1 MAMVG
6 KKRFRVG
13 TASGQDLSWRCFGFR
28 QMLVVDGQKAG
39 LRACSQ
45 LITRADITLA
55 VSRSCRVRTRFWPS
69 PTRSN
74 MWSRNPYQEDQSP
87 TPPPVMTNSP
97 TTEPGAPFSLQ
108 DDSSDSEE
116 AQLGLEQQRDEEETQ
131 AAATSPDGR
140 FLKFNIVIGHGSFKT
155 VYKGLDT
162 ETTLEVAWCE
172 LQTQRLSKLE
182 RQRFSE
188 EVDMLKN
195 LQHPNIVRFYDS
207 WKFMLKG
214 HRRTVLVTEL
224 MTSGTL
230 KTYLRR
236 FRPVKVKLLRRW
248 SGQILRGLL
257 FLHSRSPPILH
268 RDLKCDNVFIT
279 GPSAS
284 VKIGDLG
291 LATLKK
297 ASFAKSVIGTPEF
310 MAPEMYEEKYDEA
323 VDVYAF
329 GMCLLEMAT
338 SDYPY
343 SECQN
348 AAQIYRKVTNG
359 IKPDSFYKVKEPELR
374 NIIDSCI
381 CTRSSERFTVQE
393 LLDQPFF
400 QEQQGVSVE
409 LAEDDDGLKGA
420 LTLWL
425 RMEGERKLHGK
436 YKDSDAIEFL
446 FELYKDVPEEVA
458 QDMVVLG
465 FVSEADYKLV
475 AVAIRKRVAAITFK
489 RERRRRLQEKSA
501 VQSEDE
507 VEQKPS
513 SARLSV
519 QVGHSASHWLAVA
532 KWSDGATGE
541 ATPTPQLSPP
551 DLPVNRPWPLFSFP
565 VPYSPI
571 NQRSKAP
578 PFPIFRYPKSITV
591 SQSPKGSVSK
601 SLTGFSSPADSH
613 TSDVTSGLSD
623 GAEGQTEKR
632 KERLRR
638 RPRTRLK
645 MTTVCD
651 RVVESHLETHNGKIV
666 TFKFD
671 LDGDNPEDIAAAMIL
686 RDFILPDERQDF
698 IKQMN
703 DIIARA
709 ESVTSRPA
717 AAPAPAPAP
726 SASHLR
732 GTTRRSHLDPV
743 RPPPLPYPSQYSP
756 ATPPYSP
763 YMPPQA
769 PTWNPDLSPSVATP
783 PLWPRPPDQSLLS
796 VANFLSLAVNVAQS
810 FLPPLPPHASP
821 ATPSLS
827 DSQAG
832 SAPRRHH
839 MESYSPRS
847 APPPG
852 VSTVGRFQVS
862 TSKTVPG
869 VRDVEPHPF
878 NNATP
883 TARSPPP
890 SVSLDSTSSDSS
902 DDDQMPGQRRALDEG
917 AEGSKEGEELT
928 GSASCVT
935 SEESDS
941 EYEDTW
947 VELKQLR
954 EKHLAEV
961 ESLQAN
967 QKKEIV
973 HLYQLMGKTPPPG
986 VFPPAAM
993 LNQRQR
999 RLSKSGILPPR
1010 NPPPQRRSSV
1020 QRDSAAL
1027 TGIMRSRGETH
1038 FKTGRAVTFAPKH
1051 TWMICGVFGSSPWW
1065 LCSSV
1070 SQILCWRTS

>member
-1 MAMVG
+1 MVMVD

-13 TASGQDLSWRCFGFR
+13 TASEQNMSWCSLGFR
-28 QMLVVDGQKAG
+28 QMFVVDGWKAG
-39 LRACSQ
+39 LGACSQ
-45 LITRADITLA
+45 LITHTDITSV
-55 VSRSCRVRTRFWPS
+55 VSRSCQVRPWFWPS
-69 PTRSN
+69 LARSN
-74 MWSRNPYQEDQSP
+74 MWSRNPYKEDQSP
-87 TPPPVMTNSP
+87 TLQPVMVNSL
-97 TTEPGAPFSLQ
+97 TTEPGPPFSQQ

-116 AQLGLEQQRDEEETQ
+116 APPGSEQQRDEEETR

-140 FLKFNIVIGHGSFKT
+140 FLKFNIEIGHGSFKT

-188 EVDMLKN
+188 EVDMLKK

-207 WKFMLKG
+207 WKFVLKG

-236 FRPVKVKLLRRW
+236 FRPVKMKLLRRW
-248 SGQILRGLL
+248 SGQILRGLF

-359 IKPDSFYKVKEPELR
+359 IKPDSFYKVKEAELR
-374 NIIDSCI
+374 SIIDSCI

-409 LAEDDDGLKGA
+409 LAEDDDGQKGA
-420 LTLWL
+420 LKLWL

-436 YKDSDAIEFL
+436 YKDSAAIEFR
-446 FELYKDVPEEVA
+446 FEPYKDVPEEVA
-458 QDMVVLG
+458 QEMVVLG

-475 AVAIRKRVAAITFK
+475 ATAIRIRVNAIHFK
-489 RERRRRLQEKSA
+489 RERQWRLQEKSA
-501 VQSEDE
+501 VQSEDD
-507 VEQKPS
+507 VDPKPS
-513 SARLSV
+513 SAHLSV
-519 QVGHSASHWLAVA
+519 QRDSDVSATPASPLTWTPAVTPTATASVA
-532 KWSDGATGE
+532 KWSNSTMGE
-541 ATPTPQLSPP
+541 ATPTPQLSRP
-551 DLPVNRPWPLFSFP
+551 DLSIKWPRPQFS
-565 VPYSPI
+565 VPAHHAPI
-571 NQRSKAP
+571 KQRSKAP
-578 PFPIFRYPKSITV
+578 PFPVFRYPKSITV
-591 SQSPKGSVSK
+591 SQSPQGSVSK

-623 GAEGQTEKR
+623 SAEGQTERR
-632 KERLRR
+632 KERPKR

-645 MTTVCD
+645 MITVSD

-698 IKQMN
+698 IHQMN

-709 ESVTSRPA
+709 ESVTSRPS
-717 AAPAPAPAP
+717 AAPPLAPAP
-726 SASHLR
+726 SPSHLP
-732 GTTRRSHLDPV
+732 GNTRRPHREPV
-743 RPPPLPYPSQYSP
+743 RPPPLPFLSQYS
-756 ATPPYSP
+756 PPYSP
-763 YMPPQA
+763 YMSPQA
-769 PTWNPDLSPSVATP
+769 PTWSPDLSPSVATP
-783 PLWPRPPDQSLLS
+783 PLWPRPSDQSLLS
-796 VANFLSLAVNVAQS
+796 VANFLSMAVNVAQS
-810 FLPPLPPHASP
+810 FLPPLPAQASST
-821 ATPSLS
+821 APSLS
-827 DSQAG
+827 DSQSG
-832 SAPRRHH
+832 PAPRRRHL
-839 MESYSPRS
+839 ESNSPGSFPQSDASRFLPRKPFQVCVLS
-847 APPPG
+847 HTPLTMPRPLPAPPL
-852 VSTVGRFQVS
+852 
-862 TSKTVPG
+862 
-869 VRDVEPHPF
+869 PH
-878 NNATP
+878 
-883 TARSPPP
+883 
-890 SVSLDSTSSDSS
+890 
-902 DDDQMPGQRRALDEG
+902 
-917 AEGSKEGEELT
+917 
-928 GSASCVT
+928 
-935 SEESDS
+935 
-941 EYEDTW
+941 
-947 VELKQLR
+947 
-954 EKHLAEV
+954 
-961 ESLQAN
+961 
-967 QKKEIV
+967 
-973 HLYQLMGKTPPPG
+973 
-986 VFPPAAM
+986 
-993 LNQRQR
+993 
-999 RLSKSGILPPR
+999 
-1010 NPPPQRRSSV
+1010 
-1020 QRDSAAL
+1020 
-1027 TGIMRSRGETH
+1027 
-1038 FKTGRAVTFAPKH
+1038 
-1051 TWMICGVFGSSPWW
+1051 
-1065 LCSSV
+1065 
-1070 SQILCWRTS
+1070 

>member
-1 MAMVG
+1 MWWCSSTSGTRTHLVPESIL
-6 KKRFRVG
+6 RVS
-13 TASGQDLSWRCFGFR
+13 TSFKLC
-28 QMLVVDGQKAG
+28 
-39 LRACSQ
+39 
-45 LITRADITLA
+45 
-55 VSRSCRVRTRFWPS
+55 
-69 PTRSN
+69 RSN
-74 MWSRNPYQEDQSP
+74 MWSRNPYKEDQSP
-87 TPPPVMTNSP
+87 TLQPVMVNSP
-97 TTEPGAPFSLQ
+97 TTEPGPPISQQ

-116 AQLGLEQQRDEEETQ
+116 APPGSEQQRDEEETR

-140 FLKFNIVIGHGSFKT
+140 FLKFNIEIGRGSFKT

-188 EVDMLKN
+188 EVDMLKK

-207 WKFMLKG
+207 WKFVLKG

-236 FRPVKVKLLRRW
+236 FRPVKMKLLRRW

-359 IKPDSFYKVKEPELR
+359 IKPDSFYKVKEAELR
-374 NIIDSCI
+374 SIIDSCI

-409 LAEDDDGLKGA
+409 LAEDDDGQKGA
-420 LTLWL
+420 LKLWL

-436 YKDSDAIEFL
+436 YKDSAAIEFR
-446 FELYKDVPEEVA
+446 FEPYKDVPEEVA
-458 QDMVVLG
+458 QEMVVLG

-475 AVAIRKRVAAITFK
+475 ATAIRNRVNAIHFK
-489 RERRRRLQEKSA
+489 RERQWRLQEKSA

-507 VEQKPS
+507 VDPKPS
-513 SARLSV
+513 SAQLSV
-519 QVGHSASHWLAVA
+519 QRDLDVSATPASPVTWTPAVTPTATASVA
-532 KWSDGATGE
+532 KWSNSTMGE
-541 ATPTPQLSPP
+541 TTPTPQLSPP
-551 DLPVNRPWPLFSFP
+551 DLSIKWPRPQFS
-565 VPYSPI
+565 VPAHHAPI
-571 NQRSKAP
+571 KQRSKAP

-591 SQSPKGSVSK
+591 SQSPQGSVTK

-623 GAEGQTEKR
+623 SAEGQTERR
-632 KERLRR
+632 KERPKR

-645 MTTVCD
+645 MITVSD

-666 TFKFD
+666 KFKFD

-686 RDFILPDERQDF
+686 RDFIVPDERQDF
-698 IKQMN
+698 IHQMN

-709 ESVTSRPA
+709 ESVTSRPS
-717 AAPAPAPAP
+717 AAPPLAPAP
-726 SASHLR
+726 SPSHLP
-732 GTTRRSHLDPV
+732 GNTRRPHLEPI
-743 RPPPLPYPSQYSP
+743 RPPPLPFLSQYS
-756 ATPPYSP
+756 PPYSP
-763 YMPPQA
+763 YMSPQA

-783 PLWPRPPDQSLLS
+783 PLWPHPSDQSLLS
-796 VANFLSLAVNVAQS
+796 VANFLSMAVNVAQS
-810 FLPPLPPHASP
+810 FLPPLPAHASS
-821 ATPSLS
+821 AAPSLS
-827 DSQAG
+827 DSQ
-832 SAPRRHH
+832 SDPAPRRRHL
-839 MESYSPRS
+839 ESNSPGSFPQSDASRFLPRKPFQVRVALS
-847 APPPG
+847 HTPLTMPRPLPAPPP
-852 VSTVGRFQVS
+852 
-862 TSKTVPG
+862 
-869 VRDVEPHPF
+869 
-878 NNATP
+878 
-883 TARSPPP
+883 P
-890 SVSLDSTSSDSS
+890 SMSLDSTSSDSS
-902 DDDQMPGQRRALDEG
+902 DDDLMLGQRGALDEG
-917 AEGSKEGEELT
+917 PEGSKEGEELT
-928 GSASCVT
+928 GSASSVT

-947 VELKQLR
+947 AELKQLR

-961 ESLQAN
+961 ESLQAS
-967 QKKEIV
+967 QKQEIV
-973 HLYQLMGKTPPPG
+973 HLYQSMGKTPPPG

-999 RLSKSGILPPR
+999 RLSKSGNLPPR

-1020 QRDSAAL
+1020 QRDLAAP
-1027 TGIMRSRGETH
+1027 TGIMRSSGGAH
-1038 FKTGRAVTFAPKH
+1038 FKAGRGVTFATHH
-1051 TWMICGVFGSSPWW
+1051 TWM
-1065 LCSSV
+1065 
-1070 SQILCWRTS
+1070 